1 MLGTPKRARPF
12 GGRAKCS
19 LGGAML
25 QDIAPASVGRWRAA
39 GGSFTARAFAV
50 NLGDE
55 QADIHYEHK
64 VLSSAIFLLMARLN
78 NSSAHSRVD
87 KSTSTSCFFMRPS
100 TRQNEG
106 HCRMTPAAK
115 MRDDKPLKNRQS
127 VSDTALTTNEANRP
141 DDLFLQLSFFYPP
154 FRTIVKSIVS
164 MAHIQT
170 INGGSRSKVSILK
183 WS

>member
-1 MLGTPKRARPF
+1 
-12 GGRAKCS
+12 
-19 LGGAML
+19 ML

-55 QADIHYEHK
+55 QADIHYERK
-64 VLSSAIFLLMARLN
+64 VLSPAIFLLMARLN

-127 VSDTALTTNEANRP
+127 FSETALTRNEANRP
-141 DDLFLQLSFFYPP
+141 DDPFLQLSFFI
-154 FRTIVKSIVS
+154 RHSARLVKSILS

>member
-1 MLGTPKRARPF
+1 
-12 GGRAKCS
+12 
-19 LGGAML
+19 ML

-64 VLSSAIFLLMARLN
+64 VLSLVIFLLMARVN

-115 MRDDKPLKNRQS
+115 MRDDKLLKNRQS
-127 VSDTALTTNEANRP
+127 ASETALT
-141 DDLFLQLSFFYPP
+141 
-154 FRTIVKSIVS
+154 
-164 MAHIQT
+164 
-170 INGGSRSKVSILK
+170 
-183 WS
+183 